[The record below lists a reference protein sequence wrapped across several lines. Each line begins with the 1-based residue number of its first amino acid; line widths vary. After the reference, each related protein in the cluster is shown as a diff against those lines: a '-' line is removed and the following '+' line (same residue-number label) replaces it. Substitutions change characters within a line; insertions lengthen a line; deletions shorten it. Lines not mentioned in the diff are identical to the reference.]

1 MIRLRHTVLIGSA
14 ALALGAVGSALAATA
29 PADAPRNP
37 DALQEKLGKSAWNR
51 VAKRG
56 GTIRPAYGRLGGLG
70 MLLVA
75 PRRKGARV
83 ELRRDVSPHSRLWGK
98 AILRLNRLNL
108 PRGKRRALIVV
119 HGKRRSS
126 YRAGVMNVKG
136 KLRWATWGTTNAGRA
151 TKVRL
156 GGVVRRQRW
165 YRVSLGTAWNRRSGR
180 GELYVDGR
188 RVARTPALN
197 RRANSARSVVIGL
210 SASKTRFGRA
220 RMSLGSFAISGTP
233 VGGRPSPGD
242 PGPGKPATPTPGPS
256 VPTGP
261 VIPPYS
267 PAPGSGSPFFAANS
281 VWNQPLASN
290 APIDARSSALVGE
303 FNNELNGPAIPWI
316 NTTEWSV
323 PIYTVPGGH
332 PSSTVSLSG
341 TQWAPLVNA
350 WQAVPIPGDAQPAGG
365 SDGHLVVWQPETDTM
380 WEFWRL
386 NGSGSSW
393 SAGWGGRMQNVS
405 GSTGIYP
412 DKMGGTATS
421 VPLVAGLLTL
431 DELER
436 GEINHALAL
445 AVPNPRKGH
454 CVAPIHRED
463 GTSSDP
469 NALPEG
475 AHLRLPASLDVE
487 AMNVPEAT
495 KVIARAAQRYG
506 MILRDK
512 SGSVSLYGEDPR
524 PSGRYDV
531 YEKFFGGLQPDE
543 IMEQFP
549 WDQLQVLEMD
559 LNTNC

>member
-1 MIRLRHTVLIGSA
+1 MPTARHTTLLASA
-14 ALALGAVGSALAATA
+14 ALALAAVAAASATA
-29 PADAPRNP
+29 APPNAPRNP
-37 DALQEKLGKSAWNR
+37 DALQKELGKSQWTR
-51 VAKRG
+51 VARRG
-56 GTIRPAYGRLGGLG
+56 GTIRPTYGRLGGLG
-70 MLLVA
+70 MLLIA
-75 PRRKGARV
+75 PRRKNARV
-83 ELRRDVSPHSRLWGK
+83 ELRRDVAPHTRLWGK
-98 AILRLNRLNL
+98 AILRLNRLTL
-108 PRGKRRALIVV
+108 PKGQRRALIVV
-119 HGKRRSS
+119 YGKGRSS

-136 KLRWATWGTTNAGRA
+136 RLRWATWATTTRGGAG
-151 TKVRL
+151 KVRL

-165 YRVSLGTAWNRRSGR
+165 YRVSLGTSWSRRAGR

-188 RVARTPALN
+188 RVVRTPAVDRRRN
-197 RRANSARSVVIGL
+197 RARAVVIGL
-210 SASKTRFGRA
+210 SAAKTRFGSA
-220 RMSLGSFAISGTP
+220 RMSLGSFAISGAPVRPPTP
-233 VGGRPSPGD
+233 GGGGGTPGN
-242 PGPGKPATPTPGPS
+242 PTPGPS
-256 VPTGP
+256 VPPGP
-261 VIPPYS
+261 ALPPYS
-267 PAPGSGSPFFAANS
+267 PAPGTGSPFFAPTS
-281 VWNQPLASN
+281 VWNRPLASN
-290 APIDARSSALVGE
+290 APIDARSAALVNE
-303 FNNELNGPAIPWI
+303 LNNELNGPAIPWI

-323 PIYTVPGGH
+323 PVYTVAGSRP
-332 PSSTVSLSG
+332 TTRVSLSG
-341 TQWAPLVNA
+341 NQWAPLANA
-350 WQAVPIPGDAQPAGG
+350 WQSVPIPGDAQAAGG
-365 SDGHLVVWQPETDTM
+365 SDSHLVVWQPDTDTM

-386 NGSGSSW
+386 SGSGSSW

-405 GSTGIYP
+405 ASSGIYP

-445 AVPNPRKGH
+445 AVPSPRKGH

-463 GTSSDP
+463 GTSSHP

-487 AMNVPEAT
+487 ALNVPEAT

-531 YEKFFGGLQPDE
+531 YESFFGGLQPDE
-543 IMEQFP
+543 ILEQFP

-559 LNTNC
+559 LNTSC